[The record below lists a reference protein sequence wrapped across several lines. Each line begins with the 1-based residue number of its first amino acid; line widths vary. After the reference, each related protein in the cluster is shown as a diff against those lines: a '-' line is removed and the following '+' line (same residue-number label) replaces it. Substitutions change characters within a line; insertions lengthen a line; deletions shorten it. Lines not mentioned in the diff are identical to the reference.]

1 MVGNYPAAVMG
12 QLITVVEKKSP
23 QPGVYRFEINR
34 PLTGMGHERYVAG
47 QVIEGD
53 RPVDEIARRLFAHGG
68 VDAVHANGSVI
79 TVELAR
85 GGEVEGL
92 AEIIRDLFIYYPEG
106 SPPPTLPV

>member
-1 MVGNYPAAVMG
+1 MVALQLPCIAVG
-12 QLITVVEKKSP
+12 QPITVVEKKSP

-47 QVIEGD
+47 NEIEGE

-68 VDAVHANGSVI
+68 IDAVHANGSVI

-85 GGEVEGL
+85 GGSDKGL
-92 AEIIRDLFIYYPEG
+92 ADIIRDLFIYYHE
-106 SPPPTLPV
+106 S